1 MEAAWFRASQWE
13 LTRRGWGNAQRW
25 EDNRSVWGICEAPA
39 CPFTSLQRG
48 EKPRPTKAQKGK
60 MCKGAYIHLFKC
72 HRTKKGLNKSPDQ
85 PSIYPPKQGSFESNV
100 LLSPTPY
107 PSSLG
112 NSTQKDVM
120 SLQGGAT
127 HPLPLSD
134 QSGTTAFRTGMEIL
148 RRVIN
153 HTKFIQSAINYPS
166 HVRSLSSLLLVK
178 KNKSKTLSWME
189 PDLSFLQYLCFFPHS
204 FSCPIQMG
212 LP

>member
-1 MEAAWFRASQWE
+1 MLKDGRTTGLSEASVKHQRALS
-13 LTRRGWGNAQRW
+13 
-25 EDNRSVWGICEAPA
+25 PA
-39 CPFTSLQRG
+39 FRG
-48 EKPRPTKAQKGK
+48 EKNHGQLKHRKA
-60 MCKGAYIHLFKC
+60 KC
-72 HRTKKGLNKSPDQ
+72 ARVRIFICLSVTG
-85 PSIYPPKQGSFESNV
+85 PKRALTSHQIS
-100 LLSPTPY
+100 LLSIPQNREALKAMCSSLLLHI

-112 NSTQKDVM
+112 NSTQKGVT

-148 RRVIN
+148 RRVIK

-189 PDLSFLQYLCFFPHS
+189 PNLSFLQYLCFFPHS